1 MIKKITNIILKSLD
15 NGINCIDTADSYGNG
30 ECEIFIGKLLKRKK
44 LKEIRVA
51 TKFGQ
56 LNGFAVSKVQ
66 KNIDDSLKRLQKDQI
81 DIYYFHSGSNSQF
94 FNDGLWNI
102 INKNFEK
109 GKIKKIGL
117 SIKTNYLKKLF

>member
-1 MIKKITNIILKSLD
+1 MKLGRISKLTLGSHQFFKKKRVDKKKITNIILKSLD

-66 KNIDDSLKRLQKDQI
+66 KI
-81 DIYYFHSGSNSQF
+81 
-94 FNDGLWNI
+94 
-102 INKNFEK
+102 
-109 GKIKKIGL
+109 
-117 SIKTNYLKKLF
+117 